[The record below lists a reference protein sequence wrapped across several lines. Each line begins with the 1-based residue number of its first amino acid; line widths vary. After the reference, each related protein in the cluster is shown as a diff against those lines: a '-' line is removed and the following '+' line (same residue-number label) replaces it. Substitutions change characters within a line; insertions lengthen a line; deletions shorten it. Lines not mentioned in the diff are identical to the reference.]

1 MSDPR
6 LDLPGEGSANFNQR
20 IREAVQVYLGK
31 RGDPMDMG
39 ITKRMLVAMGIAQA
53 KPGTGG
59 REIEP
64 APGVIVPPGT
74 DGDAG
79 DLTPPPTP
87 TGFALDAGITHVL
100 VTHGPPTFTQG
111 RGYDRTV
118 LYGVR
123 RNEGDALPTFAQ
135 AVKLSDFVG
144 EVYAWPSDPATT
156 WHMWITWVTRNGVE
170 SPAPAGGV
178 NGLAVRT
185 GEDVQRLLDALSGQ
199 ITNSE
204 LNQELSTAID
214 ASAQGV
220 QYLAT
225 QWGMRVQVGADGKL
239 LVGGYG
245 LMGSNTAER
254 GPSIDFGVLANR
266 FYVGA
271 PSDGAK
277 VSSAQPFIVQTTP
290 VTINGVAVPAGV
302 YMNDAFIKNGTITNA
317 KIANAAIDDAKV
329 ASLSASKLRAGT
341 IAVGEYIQ
349 SSGFVSGAS
358 GWRILGNGT
367 AEFSNAV
374 VRGTVYASAGQIGG
388 IAISG
393 GALYTGAYGAG
404 SGFYLGSDGRF
415 SLGNRLT
422 WDGATLNING
432 SGTFSGALQAATGS
446 FSGSLQA
453 ASGTFS
459 GALLAASG
467 TFSGTLTAQAINAVD
482 TINIAGQAV
491 TIPVGASGT
500 YYAGVS
506 LSSSVPVS
514 CMVIGTFTQGG
525 DRPSFGWYLHVNG
538 VAQIIDTPIA
548 GTLGAMSVMV
558 QLPAGTHTFSMGT
571 NTPTGVARCGVTVLG
586 VKR

>member
-1 MSDPR
+1 MNDDR
-6 LDLPGEGSANFNQR
+6 KDLPNEGSANFNQR
-20 IREAVQVYLGK
+20 LRETLQVYLGK

-87 TGFALDAGITHVL
+87 TGFALDAGITNVL

-111 RGYDRTV
+111 RGYERTV

-135 AVKLSDFVG
+135 AAKLSDFVG
-144 EVYAWPSDPATT
+144 EVYAYPSDPATT

-178 NGLAVRT
+178 NGLVART

-199 ITNSE
+199 IAAST
-204 LNQELSTAID
+204 LNRELSTAID
-214 ASAQGV
+214 ASAAGV
-220 QYLAT
+220 QYLASQFGT
-225 QWGMRVQVGADGKL
+225 RVQVAADGRL

-245 LMGSNTAER
+245 IMGSDDTER
-254 GPSIDFGVLANR
+254 GPTIDFGVLANR

-271 PSDGAK
+271 PSDGTK

-290 VTINGVAVPAGV
+290 VTINGVAVPVGV

-329 ASLSASKLRAGT
+329 ANLSAAKLKAGS
-341 IAVGEYIQ
+341 IGVGEYIQ
-349 SSGFVSGAS
+349 SSGFVSGSS

-374 VRGTVYASAGQIGG
+374 VRGTVYANAGQIGG
-388 IAISG
+388 IAISS
-393 GALYTGAYGAG
+393 GALYTGAYGG
-404 SGFYLGSDGRF
+404 TGFYLGSDGRF

-422 WDGATLNING
+422 WDGVTLNING
-432 SGTFSGALQAATGS
+432 SGVFSGALN
-446 FSGSLQA
+446 A

-459 GALLAASG
+459 GSLNAATGTFSGSLNAASG
-467 TFSGTLTAQAINAVD
+467 TFSGSLTAQAVNAVN

-491 TIPVGASGT
+491 TIPVGTNGSYSAT
-500 YYAGVS
+500 VS
-506 LSSSVPVS
+506 LSSSVPIA
-514 CMVIGTFTQGG
+514 CMVVGTFTQGDMR
-525 DRPSFGWYLHVNG
+525 DRLPWYLSVNG
-538 VAQIIDTPIA
+538 SPRQRDTPIA
-548 GTLGAMSVMV
+548 GTLGAMSQYVP
-558 QLPAGTHTFSMGT
+558 LPAGTHTFSIYT
-571 NTPTGVARCGVTVLG
+571 DTPIGDAACGITVFG